1 MKKIIYLFRHGET
14 DWNKNKDI
22 KYSEK
27 VHNVFLN
34 QNGREQAK
42 KLTEILK
49 DKNIE
54 HIYTSKLKRAN
65 ETAKILADI
74 INIDLE
80 IIDGLEEFSIYDNS
94 IIGLTRQEIIDIK
107 IGKDKW
113 TKFKKEKDSFLDW
126 RIFPNCETKREARER
141 IFNTIIKICQE
152 TPYSV
157 IGIASHGNVMLELL
171 RKLDFV
177 NQEKLTNCE
186 IIKLKY
192 DNNLS
197 IIKRIRTTNN

>member
-65 ETAKILADI
+65 ETAKILADV

-113 TKFKKEKDSFLDW
+113 AKFKKEKDSFW
-126 RIFPNCETKREARER
+126 
-141 IFNTIIKICQE
+141 
-152 TPYSV
+152 
-157 IGIASHGNVMLELL
+157 IGEFFLIVKQKE
-171 RKLDFV
+171 K
-177 NQEKLTNCE
+177 QEKEFL
-186 IIKLKY
+186 IQL
-192 DNNLS
+192 
-197 IIKRIRTTNN
+197 

>member
-65 ETAKILADI
+65 ETAKILADV

-113 TKFKKEKDSFLDW
+113 AKFKKEKDSFLDW

-152 TPYSV
+152 TPYRV

-192 DNNLS
+192 DNDLR
-197 IIKRIRTTNN
+197 IIERIRSTNN

>member
-65 ETAKILADI
+65 ETAKILADV

-107 IGKDKW
+107 IGKDK
-113 TKFKKEKDSFLDW
+113 
-126 RIFPNCETKREARER
+126 
-141 IFNTIIKICQE
+141 
-152 TPYSV
+152 
-157 IGIASHGNVMLELL
+157 
-171 RKLDFV
+171 
-177 NQEKLTNCE
+177 
-186 IIKLKY
+186 
-192 DNNLS
+192 
-197 IIKRIRTTNN
+197 

>member
-152 TPYSV
+152 TPYRV

-192 DNNLS
+192 DNDLS
-197 IIKRIRTTNN
+197 IIERIRTTNN

>member
-14 DWNKNKDI
+14 DWNKNKNI
-22 KYSEK
+22 KYSNK
-27 VHNVFLN
+27 VHDVFLN

-42 KLTEILK
+42 KLTEILN

-54 HIYTSKLKRAN
+54 HVYTSKLKRAN
-65 ETAKILADI
+65 ETGKILAET
-74 INIDLE
+74 INVGFE
-80 IIDGLEEFSIYDNS
+80 IVDGLEEFSIYDS
-94 IIGLTRQEIIDIK
+94 SVIGLTRQEIVDIK
-107 IGKDKW
+107 IGKEKW
-113 TKFKKEKDSFLDW
+113 KKFKEEKDAFLDW
-126 RIFPNCETKREARER
+126 RIFPSCETKREARER

-186 IIKLKY
+186 IVKLKY
-192 DNNLS
+192 DNDLS
-197 IIKRIRTTNN
+197 IIERIKTIND

>member
-65 ETAKILADI
+65 ETAKILADV

-113 TKFKKEKDSFLDW
+113 AKFKKEKDSFLDW

-152 TPYSV
+152 TPYRV

-192 DNNLS
+192 DNDLS
-197 IIKRIRTTNN
+197 IIERIRTTNN